1 MRELTSRI
9 RSRLTVLA
17 AVTVAVTGTACT
29 ETTLAGPL
37 PRSSASFSGQP
48 WGPET
53 PHFNDELILRAPGGG
68 GALGHVKFRQ
78 PNDDQLRINLDVT
91 VRGLAPNTHYQ
102 LQRAVDTNDGNCTST
117 AWLTLGKGSVAQDI
131 VTDDNGNGSESL
143 FRVLATPIG
152 TRFDIHMQIVVAGT
166 STAVLTTG
174 CYEFTVSR

>member
-1 MRELTSRI
+1 MKLRPRWTPSRFA
-9 RSRLTVLA
+9 VLI
-17 AVTVAVTGTACT
+17 AVTITVGTAACT
-29 ETTLAGPL
+29 ETTSTAPM
-37 PRSSASFSGQP
+37 PRSSASFSSQP

-53 PHFNDELILRAPGGG
+53 PHFNDELILRPVGGG
-68 GALGHVKFRQ
+68 GAQGHVKFRQ
-78 PNDDQLRINLDVT
+78 PNDDQLRINLDVV

-117 AWLTLGKGSVAQDI
+117 AWLTLGKGAVPQDI
-131 VTDDNGNGSESL
+131 VTDENGNGSESL

>member
-1 MRELTSRI
+1 MRQLTKRI
-9 RSRLTVLA
+9 RSRLTMLA
-17 AVTVAVTGTACT
+17 AVTVAASGAACT
-29 ETTLAGPL
+29 DTTSTAPM
-37 PRSSASFSGQP
+37 PRSSASFSGRP

-53 PHFNDELILRAPGGG
+53 SRFNDELILRAPDGG
-68 GALGHVKFRQ
+68 GAQGHVKFRQ

-117 AWLTLGKGSVAQDI
+117 AWLTLGKGTVAQDI
-131 VTDDNGNGSESL
+131 VTDENGNGIESL

-166 STAVLTTG
+166 TTAVLTTG